1 MTGVAPQDG
10 RALVNP
16 ALKYGRVYFVLRR
29 ELRLSALECLLL
41 DMVETL
47 SRRTGWCFASR
58 QYLAGLLGVSV
69 RSVQRMLERLKS
81 RGLVEVHPTDP
92 VRVRPAP
99 AWRSAKRA
107 LDL

>member
-1 MTGVAPQDG
+1 MKGVERHRSRLPS
-10 RALVNP
+10 NP

-41 DMVETL
+41 DMLETL

-69 RSVQRMLERLKS
+69 RSVQRMLDRLKS
-81 RGLVEVHPTDP
+81 RELIEVDPTDS

-99 AWRSAKRA
+99 AWRSAKRR
-107 LDL
+107 LHL